1 MGIKIESNDFTRA
14 LGVVVAMA
22 LVMISVA
29 YGIEYMFEG
38 FNPLPAY
45 VIIFVFAIMFV
56 VASVFFEK
64 RGAEYPWFLIGGGI
78 ASACLVFII
87 TASIGGI
94 RYVLEI
100 GIYGA
105 LSIETVLYSLSIC
118 MILSMILLSLLRHKL

>member
-29 YGIEYMFEG
+29 YGIEYMLKG
-38 FNPLPAY
+38 GNPLPPY
-45 VIIFVFAIMFV
+45 VVIFVFAIMFV
-56 VASVFFEK
+56 MASVFFEK
-64 RGAEYPWFLIGGGI
+64 RGAEYPWFLVGGGI

-94 RYVLEI
+94 RYVWQEGFEGL
-100 GIYGA
+100 GV
-105 LSIETVLYSLSIC
+105 ETIFYSLSIC
-118 MILSMILLSLLRHKL
+118 MILSMILLSLVRHKL

>member
-1 MGIKIESNDFTRA
+1 MGIKLESNDFTRA

-38 FNPLPAY
+38 GDPLPVY
-45 VIIFVFAIMFV
+45 IILFLFAIMFV
-56 VASVFFEK
+56 IASVFFEK

-78 ASACLVFII
+78 ASACLVFLV

-94 RYVLEI
+94 RYVWQEGFEGL
-100 GIYGA
+100 GV
-105 LSIETVLYSLSIC
+105 ETIFYSLSIC